1 MLNVEDL
8 TIKTLIDNTASISN
22 IMAEWGLSIY
32 LNLPGLNILFDTGA
46 GNHGVLLH
54 NMRVMGVNPKDIDYV
69 VLSHGH
75 QDHTGGL
82 REFFQEHFYQTE
94 GKELE
99 VICHPQ
105 AMAPQYTR
113 GTGSFGCP
121 FTEEEL
127 ARFGVQFTFNRKPV
141 WLNEGVVI
149 SGEIP
154 MVNDFETIGEGFFR
168 EMPAA
173 GKEIAVLEEELRFP
187 RQGKKFKKDKEI
199 IDDQAIF
206 IKTNLGLIIIL
217 GCAHRGMINT
227 VRHGQNITGMEDV
240 YLVIGGTHLYGASTD
255 RMAATVREI
264 KEIGI
269 EKVGVSHCTGLTSAC
284 VLAGHLGTTFF
295 NNNAGSII
303 TFPAGKIRYRKF

>member
-1 MLNVEDL
+1 MLNVEDI
-8 TIKTLIDNTASISN
+8 TIKALIDNTASVSN
-22 IMAEWGLSIY
+22 VMAEWGLSIY
-32 LNLPGLNILFDTGA
+32 LNLPDLNILFDTGA
-46 GNHGVLLH
+46 GNQGVLLH
-54 NMRVMGVNPKDIDYV
+54 NMRAMGVAPKDIDYL

-82 REFFQEHFYQTE
+82 REFFQEHFYQTK

-127 ARFGVQFTFNRKPV
+127 ARFGARFSFNKEPV
-141 WLNEGVVI
+141 WLSEDVVI

-154 MVNDFETIGEGFFR
+154 LVNDFETIGEGFFR
-168 EMPAA
+168 EMPA
-173 GKEIAVLEEELRFP
+173 GDRGPAVSEEELRFP
-187 RQGKKFKKDKEI
+187 GRGKKFKKDTEI

-227 VRHGQNITGMEDV
+227 IRRAQNITGMADV
-240 YLVIGGTHLYGASTD
+240 HLVIGGTHLYGASKE

-264 KEIGI
+264 KTIGI
-269 EKVGVSHCTGLTSAC
+269 EKVGVSHCTGLSSAC
-284 VLAGHLGTTFF
+284 ILAGHLGTTFF
-295 NNNAGSII
+295 NNNAGSTI